1 MGLMDDIDFAAVFNK
16 LSAKYRKRWMA
27 LSDEH
32 KEKIVTEALTNYMKS
47 GDGILRKII
56 KPVKVG

>member
-1 MGLMDDIDFAAVFNK
+1 MGLMDDIDFAAIFNK
-16 LSAKYRKRWMA
+16 LSTKYRKHWMS

-47 GDGILRKII
+47 GDGILRRII